1 LGSHKKVARK
11 EHRMKTYLF
20 SGLLIAG
27 LLLSSGIPL
36 QAAEEAKAEAIPTTH
51 EDMVK
56 ALIGSVETLTVLLES
71 IKDEAGIP
79 AAKEKL
85 TAILRHQNTLS
96 VAMQKMGDPKPEDE
110 AKLKEKYEEKMN
122 AATEK
127 LAAQYQRLA
136 AIEAFK
142 KTMQEI
148 KALVDKEQAK

>member
-1 LGSHKKVARK
+1 MR
-11 EHRMKTYLF
+11 TYLCG
-20 SGLLIAG
+20 GLLIAG
-27 LLLSSGIPL
+27 LLLGAGMPL
-36 QAAEEAKAEAIPTTH
+36 KAEDAPAKVEAMPTTH

-85 TAILRHQNTLS
+85 TAIMLRQQQLS
-96 VAMQKMGDPKPEDE
+96 AAMQKMGDPKPEEE

-127 LAAQYQRLA
+127 LGAQYQRLA

-142 KTMQEI
+142 KTMLDIMAQVE
-148 KALVDKEQAK
+148 KDAAK